1 MILKIKVYE
10 REILKSLSEKI
21 YLELDMP
28 NEDDTLVDKD
38 RIIHA
43 LENKYENITM
53 SYNIVRKLY
62 PICREN
68 NFKITVTILK
78 RQYDWVITNVEGED
92 TSSYNYG
99 LAVDLGSTTI
109 IMQLVDLNNGQVIA
123 QESTFN
129 KQIKYGE
136 DILSRIFYT
145 KQYED
150 GLDEIQKSTIDS
162 FKELLNKLEWKNNIE
177 IKNCSIMTVSGN
189 TTMTHFL
196 LGINPW
202 TIFQSPFTP
211 VFNECGFIKGEEI
224 GIPIDGYVYCF
235 PSVANYFGGD
245 LISGLLYSQ
254 IYKKEKL
261 CALIDIGTNGEL
273 VIGNKEFLIACAGA
287 AGPALEG
294 GISKYGMRASDG
306 AIDSV
311 KIINNKI
318 TYTTI
323 NNKKARGICGSGIVD
338 LIAQLFLNK
347 WIDFSGTLI
356 QENSN
361 SIIKVD
367 DEYAVEYATKE
378 ESFNG
383 KSLIFTQ
390 SDINQ
395 FLQTKAAANTMVAYL
410 LEEIGLDIND
420 LDYFYTAGAFG
431 THLNVKSAVT
441 IGMYPDLPKE
451 KIICPGNS
459 SLKGAYTLLTNRY
472 LLSDVEEI
480 KNKIEYL
487 QLSNA
492 SDFVEK
498 MRAASFI
505 PHTNLDLYPSV
516 KKELIKREILK

>member
-1 MILKIKVYE
+1 MKPLC
-10 REILKSLSEKI
+10 EKI

-28 NEDDTLVDKD
+28 NENDTLGDKD
-38 RIIHA
+38 RIINA
-43 LENKYENITM
+43 LKDKYENITM
-53 SYNIVRKLY
+53 PYKIVKKLY
-62 PICREN
+62 PMCREN

-78 RQYDWVITNVEGED
+78 RQYDWVVTNVEGKD
-92 TSSYNYG
+92 TSNCNYG
-99 LAVDLGSTTI
+99 IAVDLGSTTI
-109 IMQLVDLNNGQVIA
+109 TMQLINLNNKQVIA

-129 KQIKYGE
+129 KQVKYGE

-145 KQYED
+145 KQYKN
-150 GLDEIQKSTIDS
+150 GLREIQKSTIES
-162 FKELLNKLEWKNNIE
+162 FKELINKLEIKSNIN
-177 IKNCSIMTVSGN
+177 IKNCSIMIVSGN

-211 VFNECGFIKGEEI
+211 VFNDGGFIKGEDI
-224 GIPIDGYVYCF
+224 DLPIDGYVYCF

-245 LISGLLYSQ
+245 LVSGLLYTE
-254 IYKKEKL
+254 IYKKDEL
-261 CALIDIGTNGEL
+261 CVLIDIGTNGEL
-273 VIGNKEFLIACAGA
+273 VIGNKDFLIACAGA

-306 AIDSV
+306 AIDSI

-323 NNKKARGICGSGIVD
+323 NNKKPRGICGSGIVD
-338 LIAQLFLNK
+338 LIAQSFLNK

-361 SIIKVD
+361 SIIKIN
-367 DEYAVEYATKE
+367 DEYAIEYATKE

-383 KSLIFTQ
+383 ESLIFTQ
-390 SDINQ
+390 SDINK
-395 FLQTKAAANTMVAYL
+395 FLKTKAAANTMVAYL
-410 LEEIGLDIND
+410 LEEIGLDINE

-431 THLNVKSAVT
+431 TYLNVKSAVT

-459 SLKGAYTLLTNRY
+459 SLKGAYTLLTNRD
-472 LLSDVEEI
+472 LLSDVDEI

-492 SDFVEK
+492 TDFVEK

-505 PHTNLDLYPSV
+505 PHTNLDLYPTV
-516 KKELIKREILK
+516 KKELIKREVLK

>member
-1 MILKIKVYE
+1 
-10 REILKSLSEKI
+10 
-21 YLELDMP
+21 MP
-28 NEDDTLVDKD
+28 SDEDTLGDKD
-38 RIIHA
+38 RIIKA
-43 LENKYENITM
+43 LEEKYTNVVMPYDVVKT
-53 SYNIVRKLY
+53 LY
-62 PICREN
+62 PMCRN
-68 NFKITVTILK
+68 SSFKITVTMIKKEYNWL
-78 RQYDWVITNVEGED
+78 ITKVESGN
-92 TSSYNYG
+92 TSKNHYG

-123 QESTFN
+123 EESTFN

-150 GLDEIQKSTIDS
+150 GLKEIQNSTIES
-162 FKELLNKLEWKNNIE
+162 FKELIDKLENKTNIE
-177 IKNCSIMTVSGN
+177 IKSCGIMTVAGN
-189 TTMTHFL
+189 TTMMHFL

-211 VFNECGFIKGEEI
+211 VFNEGGFIKGKEI

-235 PSVANYFGGD
+235 PSIANYFGGD
-245 LISGLLYSQ
+245 LVSGLLYSE
-254 IYKKEKL
+254 IYKKDEL
-261 CALIDIGTNGEL
+261 SAFIDIGTNGEL
-273 VIGNKEFLIACAGA
+273 VIGNKDFLIAAAGA

-356 QENSN
+356 PENST
-361 SIIKVD
+361 SIVKIN
-367 DEYAVEYATKE
+367 DEYVVEYVTKE

-383 KSLIFTQ
+383 ESLIFTQ

-395 FLQTKAAANTMVAYL
+395 FLKTKSAANTMVAYL
-410 LEEIGLDIND
+410 LEEIGLDINE
-420 LDYFYTAGAFG
+420 LDYF
-431 THLNVKSAVT
+431 
-441 IGMYPDLPKE
+441 
-451 KIICPGNS
+451 
-459 SLKGAYTLLTNRY
+459 
-472 LLSDVEEI
+472 
-480 KNKIEYL
+480 
-487 QLSNA
+487 
-492 SDFVEK
+492 
-498 MRAASFI
+498 
-505 PHTNLDLYPSV
+505 
-516 KKELIKREILK
+516 

>member
-1 MILKIKVYE
+1 
-10 REILKSLSEKI
+10 
-21 YLELDMP
+21 MP
-28 NEDDTLVDKD
+28 SDEDTLGDKD
-38 RIIHA
+38 RIIKA
-43 LENKYENITM
+43 LEEKYTNVVM
-53 SYNIVRKLY
+53 PYNVVKTLY
-62 PICREN
+62 PMCRN
-68 NFKITVTILK
+68 SSFKITVTMIKKEYNWL
-78 RQYDWVITNVEGED
+78 ITKVEEGN
-92 TSSYNYG
+92 TSKNHYG

-123 QESTFN
+123 EESTFN

-150 GLDEIQKSTIDS
+150 GLKEIQNSTIES
-162 FKELLNKLEWKNNIE
+162 FKELIDKLENKTNIE
-177 IKNCSIMTVSGN
+177 IKSCGIMTVASN
-189 TTMTHFL
+189 TTMMHFL

-211 VFNECGFIKGEEI
+211 VFNEGGFIKGKEI

-235 PSVANYFGGD
+235 PSVANYFSGD
-245 LISGLLYSQ
+245 LVSGLLYSE
-254 IYKKEKL
+254 IYKKDEL
-261 CALIDIGTNGEL
+261 SAFIDIGTNGEL
-273 VIGNKEFLIACAGA
+273 VIGNKDFLIAA

-338 LIAQLFLNK
+338 LIAELFLNK

-356 QENSN
+356 PENST
-361 SIIKVD
+361 SIFKIN
-367 DEYAVEYATKE
+367 DEYAVEYVTKE

-383 KSLIFTQ
+383 ESLIFTQ

-395 FLQTKAAANTMVAYL
+395 FLKTKSAANTMVAYL
-410 LEEIGLDIND
+410 LEEIGLDINE

-431 THLNVKSAVT
+431 THIDVKSAVT
-441 IGMYPDLPKE
+441 IGMYPDLPE
-451 KIICPGNS
+451 NKIISPGNS
-459 SLKGAYTLLTNRY
+459 SLKGSYALLINRD
-472 LLSDVEEI
+472 LLSEVEEI

-492 SDFVEK
+492 TDFVGK

-505 PHTNLDLYPSV
+505 PHTNLDMYQSV
-516 KKELIKREILK
+516 KKELIKRGILKV

>member
-1 MILKIKVYE
+1 MP
-10 REILKSLSEKI
+10 SE
-21 YLELDMP
+21 E
-28 NEDDTLVDKD
+28 DTLGDKD
-38 RIIHA
+38 RIIEA
-43 LENKYENITM
+43 LKEKYTNVVMPYDVVKT
-53 SYNIVRKLY
+53 LY
-62 PICREN
+62 PMCRN
-68 NFKITVTILK
+68 SSFKITVTMIK
-78 RQYDWVITNVEGED
+78 KEFNWIITKIEAGN
-92 TSSYNYG
+92 TSKSHYG
-99 LAVDLGSTTI
+99 LVVDLGSTTI

-123 QESTFN
+123 QESIFN
-129 KQIKYGE
+129 KQIRYGE

-145 KQYED
+145 KQYEN
-150 GLDEIQKSTIDS
+150 GLDEIQNSTIES
-162 FKELLNKLEWKNNIE
+162 FKELIDKLENKTNIK
-177 IKNCSIMTVSGN
+177 IKNSGIMTVAGN

-211 VFNECGFIKGEEI
+211 VFNEGGFIKGEEI

-245 LISGLLYSQ
+245 LVSGLLYTQ
-254 IYKKEKL
+254 IYKKDEL

-273 VIGNKEFLIACAGA
+273 VIGNKDFLIACAGA

-294 GISKYGMRASDG
+294 GISKYGIRASDG
-306 AIDSV
+306 AIDSI

-323 NNKKARGICGSGIVD
+323 NNKKPRGICGSGIVD
-338 LIAQLFLNK
+338 LIAQSFLNK

-361 SIIKVD
+361 SIIKIN
-367 DEYAVEYATKE
+367 DEYAIEYATKE

-383 KSLIFTQ
+383 ESLIFTQ
-390 SDINQ
+390 SDINK
-395 FLQTKAAANTMVAYL
+395 FLKTKAAANTMVAYL
-410 LEEIGLDIND
+410 LEEIGLDINE

-431 THLNVKSAVT
+431 TYLNVKSAVT

-459 SLKGAYTLLTNRY
+459 SLKGAYTLLTNRD
-472 LLSDVEEI
+472 LLSEVDKI
-480 KNKIEYL
+480 KNKVEYI

-492 SDFVEK
+492 NDFVEK

-505 PHTNLDLYPSV
+505 PHTNLDLYPTV
-516 KKELIKREILK
+516 KKELIKRKILIN

>member
-1 MILKIKVYE
+1 
-10 REILKSLSEKI
+10 
-21 YLELDMP
+21 MP
-28 NEDDTLVDKD
+28 SDEDTLGDKD
-38 RIIHA
+38 RIIKA
-43 LENKYENITM
+43 LEEKYTNVVMPYDVVKT
-53 SYNIVRKLY
+53 LY
-62 PICREN
+62 PMCRN
-68 NFKITVTILK
+68 SSFKITVTMIKKEYNWL
-78 RQYDWVITNVEGED
+78 ITKVESGN
-92 TSSYNYG
+92 TSKNHYG

-123 QESTFN
+123 EESTFN

-150 GLDEIQKSTIDS
+150 GLKEIQNSTIES
-162 FKELLNKLEWKNNIE
+162 FKELIDKLENKTNIE
-177 IKNCSIMTVSGN
+177 IKSCGIMTVAGN
-189 TTMTHFL
+189 TTMMHFL

-211 VFNECGFIKGEEI
+211 VFNEGGFIKGKEI

-235 PSVANYFGGD
+235 PSIANYFGGD
-245 LISGLLYSQ
+245 LVSGLLYSE
-254 IYKKEKL
+254 IYKKDEL
-261 CALIDIGTNGEL
+261 SAFIDIGTNGEL
-273 VIGNKEFLIACAGA
+273 VIGNKDFLIAAAGA

-356 QENSN
+356 PENST
-361 SIIKVD
+361 SIFKIN
-367 DEYAVEYATKE
+367 DEYAVEYVTKE

-383 KSLIFTQ
+383 ESLIFTQ

-395 FLQTKAAANTMVAYL
+395 FLKTKSAANTMVAYL
-410 LEEIGLDIND
+410 LEEIGLDIN
-420 LDYFYTAGAFG
+420 
-431 THLNVKSAVT
+431 
-441 IGMYPDLPKE
+441 E
-451 KIICPGNS
+451 
-459 SLKGAYTLLTNRY
+459 
-472 LLSDVEEI
+472 
-480 KNKIEYL
+480 
-487 QLSNA
+487 
-492 SDFVEK
+492 
-498 MRAASFI
+498 
-505 PHTNLDLYPSV
+505 
-516 KKELIKREILK
+516 

>member
-1 MILKIKVYE
+1 
-10 REILKSLSEKI
+10 
-21 YLELDMP
+21 MP
-28 NEDDTLVDKD
+28 SDEDTLGDKD
-38 RIIHA
+38 RIIKA
-43 LENKYENITM
+43 LEEKYTNVVM
-53 SYNIVRKLY
+53 PYNVVKTLY
-62 PICREN
+62 PMCRN
-68 NFKITVTILK
+68 SSFKITVTMIKKEYNWL
-78 RQYDWVITNVEGED
+78 ITKVESGN
-92 TSSYNYG
+92 TSKNHYG

-123 QESTFN
+123 EESTFN

-150 GLDEIQKSTIDS
+150 GLKEIQNSTIES
-162 FKELLNKLEWKNNIE
+162 FKELIDKLENKTNIK
-177 IKNCSIMTVSGN
+177 IKSCGIMTVAGN
-189 TTMTHFL
+189 TTMMHFL

-211 VFNECGFIKGEEI
+211 VFNEGGFIKGKEI

-235 PSVANYFGGD
+235 PSIANYFGGD
-245 LISGLLYSQ
+245 LVSGLLYSE
-254 IYKKEKL
+254 IYKKDEL
-261 CALIDIGTNGEL
+261 SAFIDIGTNGEL
-273 VIGNKEFLIACAGA
+273 VIGNKDFLIAAAGA

-323 NNKKARGICGSGIVD
+323 NNKKAKGICGSGIVD
-338 LIAQLFLNK
+338 LIAELFLNK

-356 QENSN
+356 PENST
-361 SIIKVD
+361 SIFKIN
-367 DEYAVEYATKE
+367 DEYVVEYVTKE

-383 KSLIFTQ
+383 ESLIFTQ

-395 FLQTKAAANTMVAYL
+395 FLKTKSAANTMVAYL
-410 LEEIGLDIND
+410 LEEIGLDINE

-431 THLNVKSAVT
+431 THIDVKSAVT
-441 IGMYPDLPKE
+441 IGMYPDLPE
-451 KIICPGNS
+451 SKIISPGNS
-459 SLKGAYTLLTNRY
+459 SLKGSYALLINRD
-472 LLSDVEEI
+472 LLSEVEEI

-492 SDFVEK
+492 TDFVGK

-505 PHTNLDLYPSV
+505 PHTNLDMYPSV
-516 KKELIKREILK
+516 KKELIKRGILK

>member
-1 MILKIKVYE
+1 
-10 REILKSLSEKI
+10 
-21 YLELDMP
+21 MP
-28 NEDDTLVDKD
+28 SDEDTLGDKD
-38 RIIHA
+38 RIIKA
-43 LENKYENITM
+43 LEEKYTNVVM
-53 SYNIVRKLY
+53 PYNVVKTLY
-62 PICREN
+62 PMCRN
-68 NFKITVTILK
+68 SSFKITVTMIKKEYNWL
-78 RQYDWVITNVEGED
+78 ITKVEEGN
-92 TSSYNYG
+92 TSKNHYG

-123 QESTFN
+123 EESTFN

-150 GLDEIQKSTIDS
+150 GLKEIQNSTIES
-162 FKELLNKLEWKNNIE
+162 FKELIDKLENKTNIE
-177 IKNCSIMTVSGN
+177 IKSCGIMTVAGN
-189 TTMTHFL
+189 TTMMHFL

-211 VFNECGFIKGEEI
+211 VFNEGGFIKGKEI
-224 GIPIDGYVYCF
+224 GIPIDVYVYCF

-245 LISGLLYSQ
+245 LVSGLLYSE
-254 IYKKEKL
+254 IYKKDEL
-261 CALIDIGTNGEL
+261 SAFIDIGTNGEL
-273 VIGNKEFLIACAGA
+273 VIGNKDFLIAAAGA

-338 LIAQLFLNK
+338 LIAELFLNK

-356 QENSN
+356 PENST
-361 SIIKVD
+361 SIFKIN
-367 DEYAVEYATKE
+367 DEYAVEYVTKE

-383 KSLIFTQ
+383 ESLIFTQ

-395 FLQTKAAANTMVAYL
+395 FLKTKSAANTMVAYL
-410 LEEIGLDIND
+410 LEEIWLDINE

-431 THLNVKSAVT
+431 THIDVKSAVT
-441 IGMYPDLPKE
+441 IGMYPDLPE
-451 KIICPGNS
+451 NKIISPGNS
-459 SLKGAYTLLTNRY
+459 SLKGSYALLINRD
-472 LLSDVEEI
+472 LLSEVEEI

-487 QLSNA
+487 QLSN
-492 SDFVEK
+492 SSNFVEK